1 MDKEKVLGLLDQLKP
16 ILAGK
21 AESIGA
27 EMAKQLTATLDHTRA
42 EVVRSEGMALGIRLQ
57 GLVQAVSN
65 ASLPGTELR
74 FTDEEKPVWEE
85 LKSLTDKERTDIFRG
100 VHLF

>member
-27 EMAKQLTATLDHTRA
+27 ETAEQLTAILDQTRA
-42 EVVRSEGMALGIRLQ
+42 EVVQGEGIALGISLQ

-65 ASLPGTELR
+65 ASLSGTELR
-74 FTDEEKPVWEE
+74 FTDEEKSVWEE

>member
-27 EMAKQLTATLDHTRA
+27 ETAKQLTATLDQTRA
-42 EVVRSEGMALGIRLQ
+42 EVVQSEGMALGISLQ

-74 FTDEEKPVWEE
+74 FTDEEKPVWEA

>member
-27 EMAKQLTATLDHTRA
+27 ETAKQLTATLDQTRA
-42 EVVRSEGMALGIRLQ
+42 EVVQSEGIALGISLQ

-85 LKSLTDKERTDIFRG
+85 LKSLTDKGRTDIFRG

>member
-1 MDKEKVLGLLDQLKP
+1 MDKEKVLGLLDRLKP

-27 EMAKQLTATLDHTRA
+27 ETAKQLTATLDQTRA
-42 EVVRSEGMALGIRLQ
+42 EVVQSEGMALGISLQ

-85 LKSLTDKERTDIFRG
+85 LNSLTDKERTDIFRG

>member
-27 EMAKQLTATLDHTRA
+27 ETAKQLTATLDQTRA
-42 EVVRSEGMALGIRLQ
+42 EVVQGEGMALGISLQ

-85 LKSLTDKERTDIFRG
+85 LNSLTDKERTDIFRG

>member
-27 EMAKQLTATLDHTRA
+27 ETAEQLTATLDQTRA
-42 EVVRSEGMALGIRLQ
+42 EVVQSEGMALGISLQ
-57 GLVQAVSN
+57 GCFQC
-65 ASLPGTELR
+65 
-74 FTDEEKPVWEE
+74 
-85 LKSLTDKERTDIFRG
+85 
-100 VHLF
+100 

>member
-27 EMAKQLTATLDHTRA
+27 ETAEQLTAILDQTRA
-42 EVVRSEGMALGIRLQ
+42 EVVQGEGIALGISLQ
-57 GLVQAVSN
+57 GLVQAVSD
-65 ASLPGTELR
+65 ASLSGTELR

>member
-1 MDKEKVLGLLDQLKP
+1 MDKEKALGLLDQLKP

-27 EMAKQLTATLDHTRA
+27 ETAKQLTATLDQTRA
-42 EVVRSEGMALGIRLQ
+42 EVVQSEGMALGISLQ

-85 LKSLTDKERTDIFRG
+85 LNSLTDKERTDIFRG